1 MLEAGERLAEGDG
14 LAAPSRWPR
23 LEISALLPGVGVFGG
38 VRRFL
43 EIGNALVR
51 RGHRYVLYH
60 PAGTRPE
67 WLEFAGEVRPLAEL
81 QRASHQV
88 LLCGEPSLVP
98 EFEQASARLKLF
110 YCVLEKLPDER
121 RIVRH
126 AGWTILANSSGIRE
140 RLWRRHRV
148 RAVDAI
154 GGINLQMFHPVEGA
168 RQRAGEPF
176 RVLAYGRL
184 SRSRKGTG
192 LAVRAAERLARRLS
206 RRFPA
211 WGGTLAHP
219 VQLVLFDHLGP
230 GNEAD
235 PRSQLRSRIPCEFH
249 LDLPQER
256 LAELYSSCDVFVSA
270 ERRAGWNNTV
280 AEAMACGLPVVCTQS
295 GTRDL
300 ALHRDTAWVV
310 RFRQARFLAAGLA
323 ALQRD
328 PVLRENLRRAALRR
342 MASLSWDRVAV
353 RLEAIA
359 REHLETSSTAQ
370 GGPVA
375 NS

>member
-1 MLEAGERLAEGDG
+1 MRDLGEPFVHPVGA
-14 LAAPSRWPR
+14 PR

-43 EIGNALVR
+43 ELGNALVR

-60 PAGTRPE
+60 PAGTRPG
-67 WLEFAGEVRPLAEL
+67 WLDFRGEVRPLADLPRTTHE
-81 QRASHQV
+81 V
-88 LLCGEPSLVP
+88 LLCGEPSLLP
-98 EFEQASARLKLF
+98 DFERATAQLKLF
-110 YCVLEKLPDER
+110 YCVLEKLPNER
-121 RIVRH
+121 RIVQH
-126 AGWTILANSSGIRE
+126 PGWTILANSSGVRD

-148 RAVDAI
+148 RAEDAI
-154 GGINLQMFHPVEGA
+154 GGINLQMFHPVVGA
-168 RQRAGEPF
+168 RQHAGESF
-176 RVLAYGRL
+176 RVLAYGRR

-192 LAVRAAERLARRLS
+192 LAVRAAELLAKRLG

-219 VQLVLFDHLGP
+219 VQLVLFDQMGP

-235 PRSQLRSRIPCEFH
+235 PREKLRCSIPCEFH

-280 AEAMACGLPVVCTQS
+280 AEAMACGLPVVCTSS

-300 ALHRDTAWVV
+300 ALHRETAWRV
-310 RFRQARFLAAGLA
+310 RFRHPRFLAGGLA
-323 ALQRD
+323 ALHRD
-328 PVLRENLRRAALRR
+328 LRLRETLRREALRRAANW
-342 MASLSWDRVAV
+342 SWDRVAERFESISTA
-353 RLEAIA
+353 RLEPGRAVSSPVP
-359 REHLETSSTAQ
+359 TSPPRS
-370 GGPVA
+370 
-375 NS
+375 

>member
-1 MLEAGERLAEGDG
+1 MRERGERLPEGEQPAG
-14 LAAPSRWPR
+14 GSPSRR

-38 VRRFL
+38 VRRFIEL
-43 EIGNALVR
+43 GNALVR

-60 PAGTRPE
+60 PDGTRPG
-67 WLEFAGEVRPLAEL
+67 WLEFAGEVRPLAAL
-81 QRASHQV
+81 HRSTHQV
-88 LLCGEPSLVP
+88 LLCGEPSLLP
-98 EFEQASARLKLF
+98 EFERANSSCKLF

-121 RIVRH
+121 HIVRH

-140 RLWRRHRV
+140 RLWRRYRV
-148 RAVDAI
+148 RAEDAI

-168 RQRAGEPF
+168 RQRAGESF

-184 SRSRKGTG
+184 SRSRKGTA
-192 LAVRAAERLARRLS
+192 LAVRAAEILARRLS

-235 PRSQLRSRIPCEFH
+235 PRGLLRTRIPCEFH
-249 LDLPQER
+249 LDLPQDR

-280 AEAMACGLPVVCTQS
+280 AEAMACGVPVVCTSS
-295 GTRDL
+295 GTRDQ
-300 ALHRDTAWVV
+300 AVHRDTAWVV
-310 RFRQARFLAAGLA
+310 RFRQPRFLAAGLA
-323 ALQRD
+323 ALQCD
-328 PVLRENLRRAALRR
+328 PALRESLRRAALLRV
-342 MASLSWDRVAV
+342 STLSWDRLAA
-353 RLEAIA
+353 RLEAISQA
-359 REHLETSSTAQ
+359 RLDPSLTAPEGSPSSL
-370 GGPVA
+370 
-375 NS
+375 